1 MPPKTRSQGAASPA
15 HELQAAPPRTR
26 ARKQPKPVEP
36 KIALSP
42 PASSPTAH
50 PETVLPV
57 VASCAI
63 IKPQTVLFP
72 IPTSPIRKPAK
83 PTNSSG
89 ERVSQ
94 QQLLRSK
101 SLTSPGLTHSRLLHS
116 SKHLERSIGHK
127 SPSPE
132 LADLLCCAYCRRN
145 LLDLNNVPLFAPDIV
160 HATTNY
166 QDASTQT
173 SQDERKESSLTV
185 LPAQTPLKRTREESA
200 GQLEAE
206 PTAKRHQSNLT
217 GSSTQTSTL
226 TSARPSTQASSQTST
241 QIDSSTS
248 AGRQSKSIPVTP
260 QRKRTTMVSITEAKS
275 RAKAPRSSPVSRSNV
290 NPLQLTSDMTWG
302 QMTRVHT
309 RRTQLAAN
317 RAKQMQ
323 SSEDEEPRDEQ
334 SPQPSQSAPDQA
346 PMTPQTAPQPRA
358 SFFGSIRKKFDFVP
372 QLPAFT
378 KLLTNPFLPTR
389 STPDIQEEVS
399 ATTKPEVDA
408 VVPLTPPK
416 NTTQPIPG
424 SIPDFIPISDTQA
437 EADVDM
443 NDNTAASSI
452 RLEADA
458 GNATQSPQKRKR
470 DRGPPN
476 PGRTYSL
483 DYNDPIYHSEGSS
496 DEDGSDEESPAP
508 VAKRQKLD
516 ETQTP
521 RSVLK
526 KRPGNGD
533 GTGAGTLPRINKHVT
548 FGDSPVDTP
557 SKIRSRCHEYSGVH
571 FADAPSQSY
580 AGLSSDDETN
590 LSNSPG
596 TKANTEAN
604 TSFYYP
610 PPEYPPL
617 SPDQFPVDFTPTSA
631 HPRPG
636 TFCLDFNTYDENDDM
651 IDWDAPIEAIKSNI
665 VVGEPET
672 PTSVEI
678 ATSTVGDVA
687 TTPALA
693 LPPATPRIAHAELPT
708 TADARTGII
717 IHTDTN
723 ADPSSTTKATDAR
736 VLTDVTQEQIN
747 RVRSTVEQHKSK
759 NPSRLSQVE
768 RATSMSPPVEDEY
781 NEFDAGWPKPKS
793 YVEAGVCSQR
803 IFDIVNKN
811 WDPRDS
817 IIGEMVY
824 EQSLKEWTDAHR
836 LEKEQGV
843 PVRIDWGD
851 GEDEEL

>member
-26 ARKQPKPVEP
+26 ARKQPKPVKP

-42 PASSPTAH
+42 RASSPTPH
-50 PETVLPV
+50 SETVLPV
-57 VASCAI
+57 VSSPTI
-63 IKPQTVLFP
+63 TKPQTVLSP
-72 IPTSPIRKPAK
+72 IATSPITNPAN
-83 PTNSSG
+83 PTNPSTR
-89 ERVSQ
+89 RVSYL
-94 QQLLRSK
+94 QLGRSK
-101 SLTSPGLTHSRLLHS
+101 SLKPSGSTHSRLFRS
-116 SKHLERSIGHK
+116 SKKVEQSIRQK

-132 LADLLCCAYCRRN
+132 LDDPPCCVHCHRN
-145 LLDLNNVPLFAPDIV
+145 PFDLNDVPLFAPDIV
-160 HATTNY
+160 HATTDY

-173 SQDERKESSLTV
+173 SADEQKESGLTV
-185 LPAQTPLKRTREESA
+185 LPAQTPLKRAREESA
-200 GQLEAE
+200 GQVEAE
-206 PTAKRHQSNLT
+206 PTAKRHQSNPT
-217 GSSTQTSTL
+217 ASSKQTSSQTSTHL
-226 TSARPSTQASSQTST
+226 STQASPETST

-248 AGRQSKSIPVTP
+248 TGRQSKSIPVTP
-260 QRKRTTMVSITEAKS
+260 QRKRTTMASITEAKS
-275 RAKAPRSSPVSRSNV
+275 RAKAPRPSSVSRSTV
-290 NPLQLTSDMTWG
+290 NSLQLTSDMTWG

-309 RRTQLAAN
+309 RRAQLAAK
-317 RAKQMQ
+317 RAKQIQ
-323 SSEDEEPRDEQ
+323 SSEDEESRDEQ
-334 SPQPSQSAPDQA
+334 SPQPSQSSAADQTLT
-346 PMTPQTAPQPRA
+346 TPQTAPQPRT

-378 KLLTNPFLPTR
+378 KLLTNPFSPTR
-389 STPDIQEEVS
+389 STPDIKEEVS
-399 ATTKPEVDA
+399 ATSKPEVDPVA
-408 VVPLTPPK
+408 PPSPPK
-416 NTTQPIPG
+416 NTTRPIPNTT
-424 SIPDFIPISDTQA
+424 PDIIPISDAQA
-437 EADVDM
+437 EAGVGV
-443 NDNTAASSI
+443 NENTATS
-452 RLEADA
+452 LHPEADA
-458 GNATQSPQKRKR
+458 GNATQSSQKRKR
-470 DRGPPN
+470 GSGPPN

-483 DYNDPIYHSEGSS
+483 DYNDPIYHSEDSS
-496 DEDGSDEESPAP
+496 DEDDSDEESPAP
-508 VAKRQKLD
+508 VAKKQKLD
-516 ETQTP
+516 EMQTP

-526 KRPGNGD
+526 RRTRNG
-533 GTGAGTLPRINKHVT
+533 TGTLPRINKHVT
-548 FGDSPVDTP
+548 FDESPVDTP

-571 FADAPSQSY
+571 FADSPSQSSTSP
-580 AGLSSDDETN
+580 SSDDETN

-604 TSFYYP
+604 TPFYYP

-651 IDWDAPIEAIKSNI
+651 IDWDAPIEAIKSNT

-672 PTSVEI
+672 PTPVEI
-678 ATSTVGDVA
+678 ATSTVDDVA
-687 TTPALA
+687 ATPALA
-693 LPPATPRIAHAELPT
+693 LPPATPRIAHAELPA
-708 TADARTGII
+708 TADVRAGIT
-717 IHTDTN
+717 IHTDGN
-723 ADPSSTTKATDAR
+723 AGPSSATKTTDSR

-803 IFDIVNKN
+803 IFDMVSKN

-817 IIGEMVY
+817 VIGEMVY

-851 GEDEEL
+851 DEDEEL

>member
-1 MPPKTRSQGAASPA
+1 MPSFT
-15 HELQAAPPRTR
+15 
-26 ARKQPKPVEP
+26 
-36 KIALSP
+36 
-42 PASSPTAH
+42 
-50 PETVLPV
+50 
-57 VASCAI
+57 
-63 IKPQTVLFP
+63 
-72 IPTSPIRKPAK
+72 
-83 PTNSSG
+83 
-89 ERVSQ
+89 
-94 QQLLRSK
+94 
-101 SLTSPGLTHSRLLHS
+101 
-116 SKHLERSIGHK
+116 
-127 SPSPE
+127 
-132 LADLLCCAYCRRN
+132 
-145 LLDLNNVPLFAPDIV
+145 PDIV
-160 HATTNY
+160 HATTDY

-173 SQDERKESSLTV
+173 SEDKRKESGLTV
-185 LPAQTPLKRTREESA
+185 LLAQTPLKRTREESA

-206 PTAKRHQSNLT
+206 PTAKRHQPNPTS
-217 GSSTQTSTL
+217 SSTQTLTQTST
-226 TSARPSTQASSQTST
+226 RPSTQASSQTFT

-248 AGRQSKSIPVTP
+248 TGRQSKSIPVTP
-260 QRKRTTMVSITEAKS
+260 QRKRTTMASITEAKS

-290 NPLQLTSDMTWG
+290 NSLQLTSDMTWG

-309 RRTQLAAN
+309 RRAQLAAN
-317 RAKQMQ
+317 RAKQIQ
-323 SSEDEEPRDEQ
+323 SSEDEKPRDEQ
-334 SPQPSQSAPDQA
+334 PPQLSQSAADQA
-346 PMTPQTAPQPRA
+346 PTTPQTAPQPRT

-378 KLLTNPFLPTR
+378 KLLTHPFSPTR
-389 STPDIQEEVS
+389 SIPDIQEEVS
-399 ATTKPEVDA
+399 IASKPEVDA
-408 VVPLTPPK
+408 VIPLSP
-416 NTTQPIPG
+416 PIPG
-424 SIPDFIPISDTQA
+424 TMPDFIPISDAQA
-437 EADVDM
+437 EANVDM
-443 NDNTAASSI
+443 NENTATSI
-452 RLEADA
+452 HPEADA
-458 GNATQSPQKRKR
+458 GNATPSSQKRKR

-483 DYNDPIYHSEGSS
+483 DYNDPVYHSEGSS

-508 VAKRQKLD
+508 VAKKQKLD

-526 KRPGNGD
+526 KRTGNGND
-533 GTGAGTLPRINKHVT
+533 NGTGTLPRINKHVT
-548 FGDSPVDTP
+548 FDDSPVNTP
-557 SKIRSRCHEYSGVH
+557 SKIRSRCHEYTGVH
-571 FADAPSQSY
+571 FADAPSQSHTS
-580 AGLSSDDETN
+580 LSSDDDTH

-604 TSFYYP
+604 TPFYYP

-672 PTSVEI
+672 PTPVEI
-678 ATSTVGDVA
+678 ATSTVNDVA
-687 TTPALA
+687 ATPAPA
-693 LPPATPRIAHAELPT
+693 LPPATPRIAHAELPP
-708 TADARTGII
+708 TADARAGII
-717 IHTDTN
+717 IHTDGN
-723 ADPSSTTKATDAR
+723 AGPSSTTKTTDAR

-747 RVRSTVEQHKSK
+747 RARSTVEQHKSK

-768 RATSMSPPVEDEY
+768 SATSMSPPVEDGY

-817 IIGEMVY
+817 VIGEMVY
-824 EQSLKEWTDAHR
+824 EQSLKEWIDAHR

-851 GEDEEL
+851 GEDEEFIDQGMSSEG

>member
-1 MPPKTRSQGAASPA
+1 M
-15 HELQAAPPRTR
+15 
-26 ARKQPKPVEP
+26 
-36 KIALSP
+36 
-42 PASSPTAH
+42 
-50 PETVLPV
+50 
-57 VASCAI
+57 
-63 IKPQTVLFP
+63 
-72 IPTSPIRKPAK
+72 
-83 PTNSSG
+83 
-89 ERVSQ
+89 SQ

-101 SLTSPGLTHSRLLHS
+101 SLRCPELTHSRLLRS
-116 SKHLERSIGHK
+116 SKKLEQSIEHK

-132 LADLLCCAYCRRN
+132 LDDPPCCAYCRRN
-145 LLDLNNVPLFAPDIV
+145 PLDLNNVPLFAPAIV
-160 HATTNY
+160 HATTDY

-173 SQDERKESSLTV
+173 SEDERKEPGLTV

-206 PTAKRHQSNLT
+206 PTAKRHQSNPT
-217 GSSTQTSTL
+217 GSSTQTST
-226 TSARPSTQASSQTST
+226 QTST
-241 QIDSSTS
+241 HIDTSTS
-248 AGRQSKSIPVTP
+248 AGRQSKFIPVTP
-260 QRKRTTMVSITEAKS
+260 QRKRTTMASITEAKS
-275 RAKAPRSSPVSRSNV
+275 RARAPRSSPVSHSNV

-309 RRTQLAAN
+309 RRAQLAAN

-334 SPQPSQSAPDQA
+334 SPQPSPSAADQA
-346 PMTPQTAPQPRA
+346 PTTPQTAPQPRT

-378 KLLTNPFLPTR
+378 KLLTNPFSPTR

-399 ATTKPEVDA
+399 STSKPEVDA
-408 VVPLTPPK
+408 VVPLSPPK
-416 NTTQPIPG
+416 NTAQPIPG
-424 SIPDFIPISDTQA
+424 SIPDFIPISDAQP

-443 NDNTAASSI
+443 NDNTATSSVHP
-452 RLEADA
+452 EADA
-458 GNATQSPQKRKR
+458 GNATQSSQKRKR
-470 DRGPPN
+470 DKGPPN

-483 DYNDPIYHSEGSS
+483 DYSDPIYHSEGSS

-508 VAKRQKLD
+508 VAKKQKLD

-526 KRPGNGD
+526 KRSGNGI
-533 GTGAGTLPRINKHVT
+533 GTLPRINKHVT
-548 FGDSPVDTP
+548 FDDSPVDTP

-580 AGLSSDDETN
+580 TSLSSDDETS

-604 TSFYYP
+604 TPCYYP

-672 PTSVEI
+672 PTPVEI
-678 ATSTVGDVA
+678 ATSTVGDVT

-708 TADARTGII
+708 TADARAGII
-717 IHTDTN
+717 IHTDGN
-723 ADPSSTTKATDAR
+723 AGPSSATKATDAR

-747 RVRSTVEQHKSK
+747 RARSTVEQHKSK

-768 RATSMSPPVEDEY
+768 RATSMSPPVDDGY

-817 IIGEMVY
+817 VIGEMVY